1 MRPLLHH
8 TIADRI
14 VQDCIARAG
23 LRPGDRL
30 PSISQMQQRFN
41 VSRNTVWQALNML
54 EQKGVLEN
62 RRGSGCYVLDA
73 TRISGSSQVR
83 LIGFIAPASHG
94 EILSSV
100 YAGIE
105 RVTRRFGM
113 HVLMMSADHDYQ
125 TERMQAH
132 RAAEAGCEGLVIFPV
147 TRSMSQLAH
156 DYLNTELTD
165 LPIVLVDMADP
176 SHRRPK
182 VVFDNY
188 QAGYDMTQ
196 LMIEQG
202 HRRIGIMQFT
212 NAEGSYVSRSLNDRY
227 NGFTDAMQQAGL
239 PVFSEDHWVAPFH
252 WGDYIPE
259 MVALLQR
266 WMAQPQRPTALI
278 ATDDHIAVAI
288 ALAAKRLGIKLPD
301 DLQLAGFDNL
311 VVARS
316 FDPPFPTSAPD
327 FIAMGDQAVRLVLQR
342 AAGRLEP
349 DATYVLPAPVIQ
361 RTVVST
367 SREYDINPTILV
379 QSSGLSAELPV

>member
-8 TIADRI
+8 TIAERI
-14 VQDCIARAG
+14 VQDFIARPG

-54 EQKGVLEN
+54 EQKGVLVN
-62 RRGSGCYVLDA
+62 RRGSGCYVADA
-73 TRISGSSQVR
+73 TRISGSGHVR

-105 RVTRRFGM
+105 RAARRYDM
-113 HVLMMSADHDYQ
+113 HVLMMSADHDYA
-125 TERMQAH
+125 TERLQAH
-132 RAAEAGCEGLVIFPV
+132 RAADAGCEGLVIFPV
-147 TRSMSQLAH
+147 TRSMAQLTH

-176 SHRRPK
+176 SQRRPK
-182 VVFDNY
+182 VIFDNY

-196 LMIEQG
+196 LLLEQG
-202 HRRIGIMQFT
+202 HRRIGVMQFT
-212 NAEGSYVSRSLNDRY
+212 NVQGSYVSRSLNDRY
-227 NGFTDAMQQAGL
+227 NGYTDAMRHAGL
-239 PVFSEDHWVAPFH
+239 AVYPEDHWVVPFH
-252 WGDYIPE
+252 FGDYIPE
-259 MVALLQR
+259 MTELLKR
-266 WMAQPQRPTALI
+266 WRAQPVRPTALI
-278 ATDDHIAVAI
+278 CTDDHIAVAV
-288 ALAAKRLGIKLPD
+288 ALAAKRLGINLPD

-311 VVARS
+311 TIARS
-316 FDPPFPTSAPD
+316 YDPPFPTSAPD

-367 SREYDINPTILV
+367 SREFDINPTVLV
-379 QSSGLSAELPV
+379 QPSDVSAELPV